1 MEGLRMRKTQLIML
15 VILMVLTGSFS
26 ACAAAP
32 VTPTSETAP
41 PIASEVTETSTP
53 EPSITPT
60 HEVELNWW
68 NEAVFYE
75 IFVRS
80 FADSNGDGNGDING
94 LTAHLDYLN
103 DGNPDTN
110 TDLGVTALW
119 LMPIQASD
127 TYHGYDVTD
136 YYTINPDYGTMDDF
150 RLFIDEAHAH
160 GMRVIIDLV
169 LNHTSSNHPW
179 FQAAQ
184 DPASPYREYYIW
196 SETDPGYEGPWGQ
209 QVWFPGAN
217 GGFYYAVFGSNMP
230 DLNLQNPEVT
240 AALQDVA
247 RFWLE
252 DVGVDGFRLDAA
264 KHMIEDG
271 TVQTNTT
278 ATHEW
283 WAAFRDFVKSINPDA
298 FLVGEVW
305 DSSDTIA
312 TYLTGNELD
321 MAFNFDLADFMVSA
335 AASRIGVEL
344 PAAFQAQLPYFED
357 GFDMGTFL
365 RNHDMARTMV
375 AFGGDPE
382 KAKSAATILLTA
394 PGTPFIYYGEEI
406 GMTGDKPD
414 ENIRT
419 PMQWDDSNNA
429 GFTAGTPWEAVNAD
443 FTTINVAAQT
453 NDPTSLL
460 SHYRTLISLRNQYS
474 ALQTG
479 AYFSVET
486 ANRRVYSVLRVEG
499 DQAILVVINLAN
511 TETTDYALS
520 LASSSLQGEYQ
531 VTSLL
536 GSGGF
541 VNLVCD
547 ELGGFTGYIPIPNL
561 PANGNYIL
569 LLERVP

>member
-1 MEGLRMRKTQLIML
+1 MRKTQLIL
-15 VILMVLTGSFS
+15 LAFFVVLSGLFS
-26 ACAAAP
+26 ACATAPVTNTEEAASNTTSEAS
-32 VTPTSETAP
+32 VTPTSEPSMTP
-41 PIASEVTETSTP
+41 TP
-53 EPSITPT
+53 EIS
-60 HEVELNWW
+60 LNWW
-68 NEAVFYE
+68 NDAVFYE

-80 FADSNGDGNGDING
+80 FSDSNGDGNGDLNG
-94 LTAHLDYLN
+94 LTAHLDYFN
-103 DGNPDTN
+103 DGDPETI

-136 YYTINPDYGTMDDF
+136 YYTINPDYGTMQDF
-150 RLFIDEAHAH
+150 QRFLGEAHAR

-169 LNHTSSNHPW
+169 LNHTSSNHAW
-179 FQAAQ
+179 FQASQ
-184 DPASPYREYYIW
+184 DPTSPYRDYYIW
-196 SETDPGYEGPWGQ
+196 SDTDPGYEGPWGQ

-217 GGFYYAVFGSNMP
+217 GGYYYAVFGENMP

-252 DVGVDGFRLDAA
+252 DIGVDGFRLDAA

-278 ATHEW
+278 ATHAW
-283 WAAFRDFVKSINPDA
+283 WEAFRDYVKSVNPDA

-312 TYLTGNELD
+312 TYLTGDELD

-335 AASRIGVEL
+335 AASRIATEL
-344 PAAFQAQLPYFED
+344 PAAFQAQLPYFTN
-357 GFDMGTFL
+357 GFGMATFL

-382 KAKSAATILLTA
+382 KAKSAATIILTA

-406 GMTGDKPD
+406 GMAGDKPD
-414 ENIRT
+414 EMIRT
-419 PMQWDDSNNA
+419 PMQWDSSSGA
-429 GFTAGTPWEAVNAD
+429 GFTTGTPWEAINPD
-443 FTTINVAAQT
+443 YTSINVAAQAGDT
-453 NDPTSLL
+453 TSLL
-460 SHYRTLISLRNQYS
+460 AHYRAVIALRNQYS
-474 ALQTG
+474 ALRTG
-479 AYFSVET
+479 EYYSVET
-486 ANRRVYSVLRVEG
+486 GNRRVYAVLRVDG
-499 DQAILVVINLAN
+499 DQAILILINLAN
-511 TETTDYALS
+511 SETTDYTLS

-531 VTSLL
+531 IFALL
-536 GSGGF
+536 GEGEFSGLTCGEQGNF
-541 VNLVCD
+541 S
-547 ELGGFTGYIPIPNL
+547 GYIPLLNL

-569 LLERVP
+569 LLEQVP